1 MTVISNTSPI
11 LNLAAIGEV
20 KILERLYSSIL
31 VPSAVADEVQ
41 RLRATQSRFR
51 TADLPAFVEMAVL
64 QNPHLAIALT
74 GEVHMGEAA
83 AIALAVERRAD
94 LLLMDELRGRT
105 VAKRFAIPTLGL
117 LGILKLAKHQGL
129 IPALAPLLEKLERQ
143 AGFWVGEALR
153 KRVLHEAGE

>member
-1 MTVISNTSPI
+1 VIVVSNTSPV

-31 VPSAVADEVQ
+31 VPSIVAEEVR
-41 RLRATQSRFR
+41 RLRNSQCRFR
-51 TADLPAFVEMAVL
+51 TADLPTYVEIAIP
-64 QNPHLAIALT
+64 QNPHLTLALT
-74 GEVHMGEAA
+74 GELHAGESA

-105 VAKRFAIPTLGL
+105 IARRFSIPTLGV
-117 LGILKLAKHQGL
+117 LGILKLAKHQGV
-129 IPALAPLLEKLERQ
+129 IPTLAPLLDKLETQ